1 MANETEYTSVA
12 MEDGTE
18 LKFPMKRNV
27 LKDTV
32 IDGDS
37 VTLTMKF
44 KNGAVRS
51 FVMNSALLMTFAAHG
66 MESKYGDE
74 MAGLK
79 DIEDMVLA
87 VEDLHKRLETG
98 AWGVKR
104 ESNGMAGT
112 SVLARALVE
121 HSGKP
126 IEVIKDFLAKK
137 DNAQK
142 LALRTHPDLA
152 PIIARI
158 EAERGGKK
166 AKSTIDAGALLNELE
181 PVVGEEHHKKE
192 HKHKA

>member
-12 MEDGTE
+12 MENGE
-18 LKFPMKRNV
+18 EVKFPGKRNV
-27 LKDTV
+27 LKSTE
-32 IDGDS
+32 IDGNA

-44 KNGAVRS
+44 KNGAVRT
-51 FVMNSALLMTFAAHG
+51 FKMNPDLLMTFAAHG

-87 VEDLHKRLETG
+87 VEDLDARLQTG
-98 AWGVKR
+98 EWGVKR

-137 DNAQK
+137 NNAEK

-166 AKSTIDAGALLNELE
+166 KDKPVIDAGALLGELE
-181 PVVGEEHHKKE
+181 PAEGHG
-192 HKHKA
+192 HKHKK